1 MLINMKDNLV
11 VKSNDLVIATYTMTT
26 KEKEL
31 LLACISQ
38 IDSRSDT
45 ADISKQT
52 KFTVTVQEMKD
63 LFYKGKSQD
72 NAFRDL
78 EQASNRLFDRE
89 VTIKLEGDKWMR
101 TRFVS
106 SVLFNPDS
114 SEVTLAFAED
124 ILPYLTQLKA
134 NFTKYKLIEITELS
148 SIHAI
153 RLYELIVMWVNQYQ
167 YSKQLDL
174 DDFRYIMGVKDKYKQ
189 FGQLRERVIETAI
202 SEINENT
209 NYKISVEYRKVKRTY
224 VSLTLKFHKKTLAK
238 LANKS
243 GVLSQDTIE
252 SIVNNVQFM
261 NDYNDHPSLSY
272 EGKMNT
278 DIFKRE
284 MINITQREPE
294 SFNKKNKGLEAYLP
308 KVKQGR

>member
-167 YSKQLDL
+167 YNKQLDL

-202 SEINENT
+202 NEINENT

-238 LANKS
+238 LANRS

-294 SFNKKNKGLEAYLP
+294 SFNKKNKGLETYLP

>member
-261 NDYNDHPSLSY
+261 NDYNDHPLLSY

-284 MINITQREPE
+284 MINIVQREPE

>member
-202 SEINENT
+202 NEINENT
-209 NYKISVEYRKVKRTY
+209 NYKVSVEYRKVKRTY

-238 LANKS
+238 LANRS

-272 EGKMNT
+272 DGKMNT

>member
-1 MLINMKDNLV
+1 MKDNLV

-63 LFYKGKSQD
+63 LFYKSKSQD

-202 SEINENT
+202 NEINENT
-209 NYKISVEYRKVKRTY
+209 NYKVSIEYRKVKRTY

-238 LANKS
+238 LANRS

-294 SFNKKNKGLEAYLP
+294 SFNKKNKGLETYLP
-308 KVKQGR
+308 KIKQGS

>member
-167 YSKQLDL
+167 YNKQLDL

-202 SEINENT
+202 NEINENT

-224 VSLTLKFHKKTLAK
+224 VSLTLKFHKKTLTK
-238 LANKS
+238 LANRS

-308 KVKQGR
+308 KVKQGK

>member
-1 MLINMKDNLV
+1 MKDNLV

-167 YSKQLDL
+167 YNKQLDL

-202 SEINENT
+202 NEINENT

-238 LANKS
+238 LANRS

-294 SFNKKNKGLEAYLP
+294 SFNKKNKGLETYLP
-308 KVKQGR
+308 KVKQGK

>member
-202 SEINENT
+202 NEINENT

-238 LANKS
+238 LANRS

>member
-1 MLINMKDNLV
+1 MKDNLV

-202 SEINENT
+202 NEINENT

-238 LANKS
+238 LANRS

-261 NDYNDHPSLSY
+261 NDYNDHSSLSY

>member
-238 LANKS
+238 LANRS

-284 MINITQREPE
+284 MINIAQREPE

>member
-1 MLINMKDNLV
+1 MKDNLV

-261 NDYNDHPSLSY
+261 NDYNDHPLLSY

-284 MINITQREPE
+284 MINIVQREPE

>member
-1 MLINMKDNLV
+1 MKDNLV

-167 YSKQLDL
+167 YNKQLDL

-202 SEINENT
+202 NEINENT

-238 LANKS
+238 LANRS